1 METALILGTTGVVTA
16 TVTTTVLLLRRKK
29 KKPVYTERNV
39 VWWIDKHLTPKMLTA
54 AKPRVIDKVY
64 GQYAYLTS
72 PVHDINLKIDKLM
85 KRTKT
90 SKLDDDFLSRLSY
103 AFIAKQFIGRPF
115 LFFGIIRNKYLPLK
129 RVERRTI
136 LKEYDLTFLESSYI
150 DLDVN
155 ISKPLF
161 IPPLYFFVK
170 VTDTLSYFILLI
182 NRNAVRLFESAT
194 VSTTQT

>member
-1 METALILGTTGVVTA
+1 METTLILTTAGVIAA
-16 TVTTTVLLLRRKK
+16 TTTTVLLLRRKK

-39 VWWIDKHLTPKMLTA
+39 VWWIDKHLTPKMLTSP
-54 AKPRVIDKVY
+54 KPKVIDKVY

-136 LKEYDLTFLESSYI
+136 LQEYDLTFLESSYI

-170 VTDTLSYFILLI
+170 VTDNLSYFILLI
-182 NRNAVRLFESAT
+182 NRNAVRLFEPTT
-194 VSTTQT
+194 VSTA

>member
-1 METALILGTTGVVTA
+1 METALILGTAGVVTA

-29 KKPVYTERNV
+29 KKPVYTQRNV
-39 VWWIDKHLTPKMLTA
+39 VWWIDKHLTPKILTA
-54 AKPRVIDKVY
+54 AKPRVVDKVY

-136 LKEYDLTFLESSYI
+136 LQEYDLTFLESSYI

-182 NRNAVRLFESAT
+182 NRNAVRLFEPAT
-194 VSTTQT
+194 VPTAQT

>member
-1 METALILGTTGVVTA
+1 MIFSTAGVIAA
-16 TVTTTVLLLRRKK
+16 TTTTVLLLRRKK

-39 VWWIDKHLTPKMLTA
+39 VWWIDKHLTPKMLTSP
-54 AKPRVIDKVY
+54 KPRVIDKVY

-136 LKEYDLTFLESSYI
+136 LQEYDLTFLESSYI

-170 VTDTLSYFILLI
+170 VTDNLSYFILLI
-182 NRNAVRLFESAT
+182 NRNAVRLFEPAT
-194 VSTTQT
+194 VSTA

>member
-1 METALILGTTGVVTA
+1 METTLIFSTAGVIAA
-16 TVTTTVLLLRRKK
+16 TTTTVLLLRRKK

-39 VWWIDKHLTPKMLTA
+39 VWWIDKHLTPKMLTSP
-54 AKPRVIDKVY
+54 KPRVIDKVY

-136 LKEYDLTFLESSYI
+136 LQEYDLTFLESSYI

-170 VTDTLSYFILLI
+170 VTDNLSYFILLI
-182 NRNAVRLFESAT
+182 NRNAVRLFEPAT
-194 VSTTQT
+194 VSTA

>member
-1 METALILGTTGVVTA
+1 MIFSTAGVIAA
-16 TVTTTVLLLRRKK
+16 TTTTVLLLRRKK

-39 VWWIDKHLTPKMLTA
+39 VWWIDKHLTPKMLTSP
-54 AKPRVIDKVY
+54 KPRVIDKVY

-136 LKEYDLTFLESSYI
+136 LQEYDLTFLESSYI

-155 ISKPLF
+155 ISKTPLHST
-161 IPPLYFFVK
+161 V
-170 VTDTLSYFILLI
+170 V
-182 NRNAVRLFESAT
+182 LFRESN
-194 VSTTQT
+194 

>member
-1 METALILGTTGVVTA
+1 MIVGTAGVVTA

-29 KKPVYTERNV
+29 KKPVYTQRNV

-54 AKPRVIDKVY
+54 VKPRVVDKVY

-136 LKEYDLTFLESSYI
+136 LQEYDLMFLESSYI

-194 VSTTQT
+194 VPTAQT

>member
-54 AKPRVIDKVY
+54 TKPRVVDKVY

>member
-1 METALILGTTGVVTA
+1 METALILGTAGVVTA

-29 KKPVYTERNV
+29 KKPVYTQRNV

-54 AKPRVIDKVY
+54 AKPRVVDKVY

-136 LKEYDLTFLESSYI
+136 LQEYDLTFLESSYI

-182 NRNAVRLFESAT
+182 NRNAVRLFEPAT
-194 VSTTQT
+194 VPTAQT